1 LEEKPFRQSKTERKM
16 TKRTR
21 RKIDA
26 ALKARIALEA
36 LREQATVADL
46 AQRYEVHPNQIYA
59 WKKQLLE
66 QAARAFD
73 AGVGNDVEASRE
85 REIEKLHA
93 KIGQLTVERDLY
105 EAFEVKRVVFLGSA
119 EGAVSP
125 SRP

>member
-1 LEEKPFRQSKTERKM
+1 M

-21 RKIDA
+21 RTIDA
-26 ALKARIALEA
+26 GLKAKIALEA

-46 AQRYEVHPNQIYA
+46 AQRYNVHPNQIYM

-73 AGVGNDVEASRE
+73 AGVGRDGEAERE

-93 KIGQLTVERDLY
+93 KIGQLVVERD
-105 EAFEVKRVVFLGSA
+105 FLARRSG
-119 EGAVSP
+119 
-125 SRP
+125 R

>member
-1 LEEKPFRQSKTERKM
+1 MS
-16 TKRTR
+16 KRTR

-26 ALKARIALEA
+26 AQKARIALEA

-73 AGVGNDVEASRE
+73 AGVGNDAEASRE

-105 EAFEVKRVVFLGSA
+105 EGGSVKRDVIVLHA
-119 EGAVSP
+119 A
-125 SRP
+125 